1 MQERSPPRTQMT
13 EPAVRYRN
21 TDPSCE
27 TIAELVPQLPRIMR
41 SKSWLRAAALM
52 ERWQHN
58 PANTDATRGIP
69 DIHTIS
75 MSWVLSF
82 ERAARVFDQMVSDR
96 IWMNEAGRNRI
107 ANVLVTN
114 GLLPSVQGGSR
125 KFGELPENICPPPHF
140 MIALHDKFHI
150 QTRTFQQSALGAPM
164 DELTAALAN
173 FSFHVIAVGEVR
185 HMGRDQTGSRYQVS
199 IRRVG
204 IYVRDTYDF
213 DDRGSFFAQPLGF
226 WACSPEYAGKDPLR
240 GRYVTNAT
248 LNEWRDKHGKGRGGD
263 FLVFSDIH
271 WRDVNDVFEFGR

>member
-1 MQERSPPRTQMT
+1 MT
-13 EPAVRYRN
+13 EPTEDHERS
-21 TDPSCE
+21 DPGCD
-27 TIAELVPQLPRIMR
+27 TLAELIPQLPRIMR
-41 SKSWLRAAALM
+41 KKGWLRAAALM

-58 PANTDATRGIP
+58 PANNDAKRGTP
-69 DIHTIS
+69 DIHTVS
-75 MSWVLSF
+75 MIWVLSF
-82 ERAARVFDQMVSDR
+82 ERAARVFDQMVIDR
-96 IWMNEAGRNRI
+96 IWMNEAGRAEISRM
-107 ANVLVTN
+107 LSLN
-114 GLLPSVQGGSR
+114 GLLPSGQGGAR
-125 KFGELPENICPPPHF
+125 RFGELPENICPPPHF

-150 QTRTFQQSALGAPM
+150 QTRKFQQSALSAPV

-185 HMGRDQTGSRYQVS
+185 HMGRGQTGSRYEVS

-213 DDRGSFFAQPLGF
+213 DDRGSSFSQPLGF

-248 LNEWRDKHGKGRGGD
+248 LNAWRDKHGKGRGGD

-271 WRDVNDVFEFGR
+271 WREVNDVFEFVR